1 MDKRFLVK
9 FAFKNLVAH
18 TLRSVLTLVGISIGI
33 AAIVFLVGFAFG
45 LERLVTQEITSGDAF
60 KLVDVGVGNS
70 LVVTLNRQSI
80 DKMKKLSFVKSVETI
95 TNAGAKVK
103 NDKSNIDISFYGA
116 TPSYLDWLGYK
127 LSAGKTIS
135 QNPGSREI
143 LVTSK
148 LKDFYGKKNDQDLIG
163 QKINL
168 DVILPKEITGEG
180 EAKTVANQE
189 YTVVGVIKDDS
200 APSSYVYWQNLV
212 DLGVVNFSQAK
223 IEITDKSQVTAL
235 RTQIENLGFKTQYV
249 GDTVSQ
255 VNEIFNIF
263 KIILG
268 SIGMI
273 ALIVASLGMFN
284 TLTISLLERT
294 KEIALMKIL
303 GMKKRD
309 INDIFLTEAT
319 IFGVAGGLLGIG
331 LGVGVGVIINSVA
344 NYYAVKSAAVAVTI
358 FYYPFWFFMAIAV
371 FSLLIGLL
379 TGLYPARRAARLN
392 ALDVIRYE

>member
-70 LVVTLNRQSI
+70 LVVSLNQPSI
-80 DKMKKLSFVKSVETI
+80 DKIKKFSFVKSVETI

-103 NDKSNIDISFYGA
+103 NDKSNIDISFYGT
-116 TPSYLDWLGYK
+116 TPTYLDWLGSK
-127 LSAGKTIS
+127 LSAGKTFTQS
-135 QNPGSREI
+135 SGSHEI

-148 LKDFYGKKNDQDLIG
+148 LKDFYGKKNDQDLLG
-163 QKINL
+163 QKIIL
-168 DVILPKEITGEG
+168 DVVLPKEVTGEG
-180 EAKTVANQE
+180 EAKTIANQE
-189 YTVVGVIKDDS
+189 YTIVGVIKDDS
-200 APSSYVYWQNLV
+200 APSSHVYWQNLV
-212 DLGVVNFSQAK
+212 DLGAVNFSQAK
-223 IEITDKSQVTAL
+223 IEISDKNQVTAL

-303 GMKKRD
+303 GMTKKD
-309 INDIFLTEAT
+309 INHIFLTEAT
-319 IFGVAGGLLGIG
+319 IFGVVGGLLGIG
-331 LGVGVGVIINSVA
+331 LGVGVGAIINSVA

-358 FYYPFWFFMAIAV
+358 FYYPLWFFIAIAV

-392 ALDVIRYE
+392 ALDVLRYE